1 MKVLSFAYEY
11 GYRDILAIPPDD
23 LDWIMEDALEIYD
36 LKMLFYK
43 AFLAFMGVKK

>member
-1 MKVLSFAYEY
+1 
-11 GYRDILAIPPDD
+11 
-23 LDWIMEDALEIYD
+23 MEDALEIYE

>member
-1 MKVLSFAYEY
+1 MKDAIEVYE
-11 GYRDILAIPPDD
+11 
-23 LDWIMEDALEIYD
+23 

>member
-1 MKVLSFAYEY
+1 
-11 GYRDILAIPPDD
+11 
-23 LDWIMEDALEIYD
+23 MEDAREIYD

>member
-1 MKVLSFAYEY
+1 LE
-11 GYRDILAIPPDD
+11 IPLED
-23 LDWIMEDALEIYD
+23 LDWIMKDAVEIYD

>member
-1 MKVLSFAYEY
+1 MKVLSFAYDY
-11 GYRDILAIPPDD
+11 GYKDILAISLED
-23 LDWIMEDALEIYD
+23 LDWIMEDAREIYD

>member
-1 MKVLSFAYEY
+1 
-11 GYRDILAIPPDD
+11 
-23 LDWIMEDALEIYD
+23 MEDALEVYE

>member
-1 MKVLSFAYEY
+1 MA
-11 GYRDILAIPPDD
+11 
-23 LDWIMEDALEIYD
+23 DALEVYD